1 MNSAIPNGSILAKKA
16 EKKLLNG
23 VNNQHLV
30 DFTDKKEEPKKL
42 TRSVV
47 EGQEMDKK
55 DFDIDKVITQLLSV
69 QNKKP
74 GTYVNL
80 ELETI

>member
-1 MNSAIPNGSILAKKA
+1 M
-16 EKKLLNG
+16 
-23 VNNQHLV
+23 
-30 DFTDKKEEPKKL
+30 
-42 TRSVV
+42 TRSVA

-55 DFDIDKVITQLLSV
+55 DFDVDQVISQLLSV

-80 ELETI
+80 ELETIQLIIHKALKVI